1 MKEVKIGD
9 KITKKSWNNKDMFI
23 SVEWVAPSK
32 DGTWLNFAGTDGEGH
47 KDIWTIRLLD
57 IEILDHNGDKLEK
70 ISDEEISCS
79 NCAKFNICTRQVSPT
94 KPYCSEY
101 SLAVAEPK
109 VIRKGLTMNEKRLI
123 DYAKLEEYRGTL
135 NQYVDTI
142 WNSLEPA
149 SEFIQSLLDKKAEE
163 VSGEFIPF
171 LDDYLNSQERNT
183 IKVCRE
189 FKKIKQKY
197 IKGES
202 NGKDS

>member
-1 MKEVKIGD
+1 M
-9 KITKKSWNNKDMFI
+9 S
-23 SVEWVAPSK
+23 
-32 DGTWLNFAGTDGEGH
+32 
-47 KDIWTIRLLD
+47 
-57 IEILDHNGDKLEK
+57 
-70 ISDEEISCS
+70 
-79 NCAKFNICTRQVSPT
+79 
-94 KPYCSEY
+94 
-101 SLAVAEPK
+101 
-109 VIRKGLTMNEKRLI
+109 EKRLI